1 MKKKTGKKF
10 KKPEAD
16 LLKLRSRTETPS
28 KAKNVAQELDHQEP
42 KPMTLKGKNIA
53 GLTRQNLLQLDAM
66 NNKASKGEDKSKSPS
81 KLLQKHLARQQKAEM
96 LRAQIVQNR
105 RAQLEKI
112 RTRQKDTKT
121 RHDRMQQAKR
131 TKLHDKIEH
140 ARENRNIELT
150 NIKQRAQ
157 MDLQSVEDIKY
168 IMRMTTNNLQLDIN
182 NKLNETEER
191 RNQLLQEQM
200 RKLEDQK
207 LKEGEVQKRRTALLN
222 IKLEEIKKA
231 EIKRKEAQQR
241 KLQLLN
247 ERKKVV
253 ADQKREKVLQRKN
266 FIGEKMNDMM
276 SLVSDKDNIW
286 DLIGNEESFKDENQ
300 KHLIKSDL
308 LSLEKS
314 QLKQDAE
321 FLNRIIQFN
330 EDGRMQVKFEQNDY

>member
-1 MKKKTGKKF
+1 
-10 KKPEAD
+10 
-16 LLKLRSRTETPS
+16 
-28 KAKNVAQELDHQEP
+28 
-42 KPMTLKGKNIA
+42 
-53 GLTRQNLLQLDAM
+53 
-66 NNKASKGEDKSKSPS
+66 
-81 KLLQKHLARQQKAEM
+81 
-96 LRAQIVQNR
+96 
-105 RAQLEKI
+105 
-112 RTRQKDTKT
+112 
-121 RHDRMQQAKR
+121 
-131 TKLHDKIEH
+131 
-140 ARENRNIELT
+140 
-150 NIKQRAQ
+150 

-207 LKEGEVQKRRTALLN
+207 LKEEEVQKRRTALLN

-231 EIKRKEAQQR
+231 EIKREEAQQR

-247 ERKKVV
+247 DRKKVV

-321 FLNRIIQFN
+321 FLNRII
-330 EDGRMQVKFEQNDY
+330 